1 MTATSTQ
8 AHFTVTGEAITKI
21 ARDLMVSDEPG
32 KAYRLLADCL
42 IGAGAEDVSRRVLT
56 GEINLIGDSVNGIDV
71 ETADPEGV
79 REYVELMRYAGRVK
93 IKGKWYRPRGVVL
106 SYGADDARAAIRGAR
121 ATDDPISTMNSLGRR
136 RAEYY
141 AGRGERVELV
151 THCGDIEVHRNGAY
165 VVFEPCSD
173 SPVWMKPAHD
183 AQAAV
188 TEALAAGRSLERIGA
203 FDNASAEVRVLLNAA
218 ADTDD
223 EDEAEE
229 IRDLAYAI
237 EDEQRAALLAEIGA
251 KVREQAGED
260 VFPLELLD
268 GRVVQVP
275 RAPFMHWAL
284 SRLPEFPRDR
294 LPAWAPVSHS
304 GIKMQMDDPHHTDW
318 VLGAGL
324 TVDEGYSENVTSPAW
339 GVAADMQIAEVDR
352 RG

>member
-1 MTATSTQ
+1 MTAHG
-8 AHFTVTGEAITKI
+8 HFTVTGEAITQI

-42 IGAGAEDVSRRVLT
+42 IGAGADDVSRRVLT
-56 GEINLIGDSVNGIDV
+56 GAINLIGDSVNGIDV
-71 ETADPEGV
+71 ETADPEDV
-79 REYVELMRYAGRVK
+79 REYVELVRYIYAGRVK

-106 SYGADDARAAIRGAR
+106 SYGADDARAAGRRAR
-121 ATDDPISTMNSLGRR
+121 VTDDPIATMASLGRR

-141 AGRGERVELV
+141 AGPGERVELV
-151 THCGDIEVHRNGAY
+151 TDCGDLEIHRNGAY
-165 VVFEPCSD
+165 VIFEPCAD
-173 SPVWMKPAHD
+173 APLWMKPAGD
-183 AQAAV
+183 TQAAV
-188 TEALAAGRSLERIGA
+188 TQALAAGRSLERIGA
-203 FDNASAEVRVLLNAA
+203 FENAFAEVSSILCAA
-218 ADTDD
+218 AETDD
-223 EDEAEE
+223 EDEADELRE
-229 IRDLAYAI
+229 LAYAI
-237 EDEQRAALLAEIGA
+237 EDEQRAALLADIGE

-294 LPAWAPVSHS
+294 LPPWTPVSHS

-324 TVDEGYSENVTSPAW
+324 TIEEGYSENVTSPAW